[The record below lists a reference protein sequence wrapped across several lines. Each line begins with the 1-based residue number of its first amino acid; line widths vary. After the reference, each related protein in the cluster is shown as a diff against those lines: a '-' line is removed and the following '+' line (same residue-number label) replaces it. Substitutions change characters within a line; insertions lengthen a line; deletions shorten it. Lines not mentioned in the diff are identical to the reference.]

1 MAIFLLPY
9 FATRK
14 PETGKLTISPTG
26 RANSTPPNAASFNPS
41 FTCTCGILDAQLAK
55 QKPAQKN
62 KTLVAMRAARA
73 GEVFAMDDNIR
84 MKDTDIEDRQKRE

>member
-14 PETGKLTISPTG
+14 PETGKLTINPTG
-26 RANSTPPNAASFNPS
+26 RDNNTPPKAASFNPS
-41 FTCTCGILDAQLAK
+41 FACTCGILDAQLAK

-62 KTLVAMRAARA
+62 KTLVAIRAARA
-73 GEVFAMDDNIR
+73 GEFCAIYDNIQ
-84 MKDTDIEDRQKRE
+84 MKI